1 MYLLVRR
8 NKACATAGSGA
19 KAILFFSAFIFPLI
33 LWRADTSDL
42 VLSLIFFHSP
52 RVNTRRGTW
61 NVAPQLSDSFVG
73 GKKKQKNDVNAFPA
87 ALNPRCVSWGRVR
100 CREREPLPCDEVVLL
115 CCATCCFPLWR
126 CLRSGAVRFLTARVK
141 SLFWVCL
148 SETWLET
155 LLFFS
160 PA

>member
-33 LWRADTSDL
+33 LWRADMSDL
-42 VLSLIFFHSP
+42 ILSLIFFHSP

-73 GKKKQKNDVNAFPA
+73 EKKNKK
-87 ALNPRCVSWGRVR
+87 RRECVSSSPQPSLRLLRPCAVSRARAAAVWWG
-100 CREREPLPCDEVVLL
+100 CI
-115 CCATCCFPLWR
+115 
-126 CLRSGAVRFLTARVK
+126 GAVRRAVFRCGVAWGQELCASWLRELRVCFEFVYLK
-141 SLFWVCL
+141 LG
-148 SETWLET
+148 
-155 LLFFS
+155 
-160 PA
+160 

>member
-73 GKKKQKNDVNAFPA
+73 EKKNKKTTWMRFPQPSTLA
-87 ALNPRCVSWGRVR
+87 ASPEAVCGVESESR
-100 CREREPLPCDEVVLL
+100 CRVMRLYW

-141 SLFWVCL
+141 SLFRVCL